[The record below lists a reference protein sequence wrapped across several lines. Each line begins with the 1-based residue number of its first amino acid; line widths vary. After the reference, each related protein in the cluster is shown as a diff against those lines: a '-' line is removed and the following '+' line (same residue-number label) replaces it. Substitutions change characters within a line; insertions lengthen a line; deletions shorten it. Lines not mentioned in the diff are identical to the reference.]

1 MNGARAVRFTRS
13 ALRLGAGIVC
23 LSMGGCASFGS
34 GGGAC
39 RSGEQASVH
48 DTLYFGTGRPDGRVV
63 SAAEWTRFLETVVT
77 PRFPQG
83 LTVSEVSG
91 QWRGA
96 DGTIVREDTHVLQ
109 LVHPDDTASDDRV
122 AEVAQH
128 YKTQF
133 AQEAVLRVSSRVC
146 TSF

>member
-1 MNGARAVRFTRS
+1 MIRCVLPVLVLAV
-13 ALRLGAGIVC
+13 ALC
-23 LSMGGCASFGS
+23 GCASMS
-34 GGGAC
+34 VC

-48 DTLYFGTGRPDGRVV
+48 DTLYFGTGRPDGGVV
-63 SAAEWTRFLETVVT
+63 SVGEWTRFLETVVT

-91 QWRGA
+91 QWRGN
-96 DGTIVREDTHVLQ
+96 DGSIVRESTHVLQ
-109 LVHPDDTASDDRV
+109 LVHPDDAASEELV
-122 AEVAQH
+122 VEIAQT

-133 AQEAVLRVSSRVC
+133 EQEAVLRVSSRVC

>member
-1 MNGARAVRFTRS
+1 MKGPRAALFIRS
-13 ALRLGAGIVC
+13 AMRLGAAIVS
-23 LSMGGCASFGS
+23 LSIGGCASL
-34 GGGAC
+34 GAGDSTC

-48 DTLYFGTGRPDGRVV
+48 DTLYFGTGRPDGGLV
-63 SAAEWTRFLETVVT
+63 SAAQWRQFLETVVT

-83 LTVSEVSG
+83 LTISEVSG

-96 DGTIVREDTHVLQ
+96 DGAIVREDTHVLQ
-109 LVHPDDTASDDRV
+109 LVHPDDAASDGLV
-122 AEVAQH
+122 AEIAQH